1 MRLSFVVPAYNEEQ
15 YLPGCLESV
24 LADIARSHLADEIEV
39 IVVDNAS
46 TDRTGE
52 VAASFHGVRLV
63 REPVKGVTRARQCGV
78 EAAAGEIVACVDADV
93 QIPPGWIAR
102 VLAAF
107 AADPRLVCIS
117 GPCSYYDASRGE
129 IVLAWLYWTL
139 LATPAYWVTRY
150 MVLGANFAVRRTAL
164 VAIGGF
170 DTSIDFYGEDT
181 NTARRLHAVG
191 RVRFT
196 SRLRIR
202 ASARRLHGEGIC
214 ATVWRYMLNF
224 LSEVV
229 IHRPVT
235 RPYRDVR

>member
-1 MRLSFVVPAYNEEQ
+1 MRLSFVIPAYNEEN

-24 LADIARSHLADEIEV
+24 LADIARSPQPAEVEV

-52 VAASFHGVRLV
+52 VAASFPGVCVV
-63 REPVKGVTRARQCGV
+63 REPVKGLTRARQLGL

-93 QIPPGWIAR
+93 RIPPGWIAR

-107 AADPRLVCIS
+107 ADDPGLVCIS
-117 GPCSYYDASRGE
+117 GPCGYYDGSRAE
-129 IVLAWLYWTL
+129 LALAWLYWTL
-139 LATPAYWVTRY
+139 LATPTYWVTRY
-150 MVLGANFAVRRTAL
+150 MVLGGNFAARRGAL

-170 DTSIDFYGEDT
+170 DTSIAFYGEDT
-181 NTARRLHAVG
+181 NIARRLHGAG

-196 SRLRIR
+196 ARLRILT
-202 ASARRLHGEGIC
+202 SARRLHGEGIC

-224 LSEVV
+224 LSEVL
-229 IHRPVT
+229 IRRPVT
-235 RPYRDVR
+235 RSYRDVR